1 MTISDEDF
9 HKMFDLVRELH
20 ENYTKAIERENET
33 LRNMLAETQ
42 KQLDEA
48 VDTLEKIK
56 KGHEPAKDYDD
67 LLKKFKEIQDKHP
80 FATPIPS
87 ISPGY
92 GPWTTPN
99 QYPPVQWTTTGT
111 TPPTCGGLTMS
122 GSTSN
127 TSHNTSI
134 AATKVQEFYDKMV
147 KTLYEKADE
156 DG

>member
-48 VDTLEKIK
+48 VATLEKINK
-56 KGHEPAKDYDD
+56 SQANKPPKEYEEI
-67 LLKKFKEIQDKHP
+67 LKKFKEMQDNSPLTHP
-80 FATPIPS
+80 T

-92 GPWTTPN
+92 GPWVAPN
-99 QYPPVQWTTTGT
+99 SYPPVQWTTGGTGT
-111 TPPTCGGLTMS
+111 LPPLCGGMTS
-122 GSTSN
+122 TAANGYNQHNYASTS
-127 TSHNTSI
+127 
-134 AATKVQEFYDKMV
+134 DKIRE
-147 KTLYEKADE
+147 LYAKAYAKADE